1 MLVIMALA
9 VYGRGSKPFSGLII
23 GLVVAGGIT
32 TTGNISGASFNPAR
46 TFGPYVANS
55 LFGGPNLWIQ
65 FPIYV
70 IGPIIGTVLAA
81 FVYTYLTESKSS

>member
-55 LFGGPNLWIQ
+55 LFGGPDLWIQ

-70 IGPIIGTVLAA
+70 IGPIIGAVLAA
-81 FVYTYLTESKSS
+81 FAYTYLTESTSN

>member
-9 VYGRGSKPFSGLII
+9 VYGRGSKPFFGLII

-55 LFGGPNLWIQ
+55 LFGGPDLSASVSNLR
-65 FPIYV
+65 Y
-70 IGPIIGTVLAA
+70 
-81 FVYTYLTESKSS
+81 SSDSLEQCLQLLHIRT